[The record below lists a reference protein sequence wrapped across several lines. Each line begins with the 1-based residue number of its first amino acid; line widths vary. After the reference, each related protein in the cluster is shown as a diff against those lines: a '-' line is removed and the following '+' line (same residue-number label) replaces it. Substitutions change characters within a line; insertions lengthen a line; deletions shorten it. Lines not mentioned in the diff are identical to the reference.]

1 MSYLCMAKQ
10 KTRQRIDRLDDLV
23 GLLQSDDFH
32 LTSNLA
38 RKLNV
43 TPRTLMRDLDLL
55 RDKGYPIESCKGR
68 GGGVRL
74 HQRWGLGRLHLNY
87 QEAIDLLLCL
97 AIMERIRSPIFL
109 QNLKSI
115 RRKIAAS
122 FPDSQRSKIKALR
135 NRILVAD
142 PTCQTALTTQE
153 AIIPPSAAALYE
165 AFFEQRNLT
174 ITYRD
179 AEHNKTN
186 RTIEPHFLFLNWP
199 TWYILAWDHL
209 RNDARCFRLDRIK
222 NAKIE
227 KTPVKPR
234 QKAKLLGE
242 IQNFS
247 ENL

>member
-1 MSYLCMAKQ
+1 MSYLFMPKQ
-10 KTRQRIDRLDDLV
+10 KTLSRLDRLDELV
-23 GLLQSDDFH
+23 GLLQTDDFH

-38 RKLNV
+38 CKLNV
-43 TPRTLMRDLDLL
+43 TPRTLMRDLDIL
-55 RDKGYPIESCKGR
+55 RNKGYPIETSKGR

-74 HQRWGLGRLHLNY
+74 QQRWGLGRLHLNY

-97 AIMERIRSPIFL
+97 AIMEQIRSPIFL
-109 QNLKSI
+109 QNLRSI

-122 FPDSQRSKIKALR
+122 FPDSQKRKIKALR
-135 NRILVAD
+135 NRIMVAD
-142 PTCQTALTTQE
+142 PTCQTAVSPQKT
-153 AIIPPSAAALYE
+153 IIPPSATALYE
-165 AFFEQRNLT
+165 AFFEQKNLT
-174 ITYRD
+174 ISYMD
-179 AEHNKTN
+179 VEHNKTN

-222 NAKIE
+222 SAKIE
-227 KTPVKPR
+227 KTSFKPR